1 MSSAP
6 TFDPPGHTVFEKSRP
21 GQRGTGE
28 LEWDIPR
35 QGIETLIPQDLRR
48 KSLPRL
54 PELSEGEV
62 VRHYTSL
69 STRNHH
75 IDKGF
80 YPLGSCTMK
89 YNPKVHETLA
99 RLPGFSQLHP
109 LQPESSIQGALEL
122 MHRLEASLAEISGMD
137 AVSLQPAAGAHGEFT
152 ALLVVRAFHLHR
164 GERRNKVLIPD
175 SAHGT
180 NPASA
185 AMAGFLTE
193 TVKSGPDGRVDLEDL
208 KKKLAPD
215 VACFMMTNPNTLGL
229 FETRVQEICDAC
241 HGVGAQV
248 YMDGANLNALVGLCR
263 PGDLGFD
270 LMHFNLHKTF
280 TTPHG
285 GGGPGCGPIG
295 VKSHLAAFLP
305 SPRVVQDQSGFRLE
319 RPSTSI
325 GPVHGA
331 FGNFLMM
338 VRAWA
343 YILAMGPDGLA
354 QVGRTAVINANYL
367 HGKIEDL
374 LPCRYPGPYMHEFVL
389 EGTPLKAN
397 GLHTSD
403 FAKRLMDFGIYAPT
417 IYFPLIVPEAMMIEP
432 TETESRETL
441 DRFAEIFR
449 KVWTECQ
456 ETPDLIRTAPH
467 HLPLSRVDE
476 VRAAKEPILTHPF
489 STEP

>member
-1 MSSAP
+1 MSQAT
-6 TFDPPGHTVFEKSRP
+6 TFEPMGHTVFEKSRP
-21 GQRGTGE
+21 GQRGTGT

-35 QGIETLIPQDLRR
+35 QGIDRLLPAELRR
-48 KSLPRL
+48 KRPLRL
-54 PELSEGEV
+54 PELSEGET
-62 VRHYTSL
+62 VRHYTVL

-89 YNPKVHETLA
+89 YNPKVHESLA
-99 RLPGFSQLHP
+99 RLPGFAGLHP
-109 LQPESSIQGALEL
+109 LQPASSVQGALSL
-122 MHRLEASLAEISGMD
+122 MHGLEAALGEISGMD
-137 AVSLQPAAGAHGEFT
+137 AVSLQPAAGAHGEYT
-152 ALLVVRAFHLHR
+152 ALLVVHAYHESR
-164 GERRNKVLIPD
+164 GEIRPKVLIPD

-185 AMAGFLTE
+185 SMAGFVTE
-193 TVKSGPDGRVDLEDL
+193 TVRSGPDGRVDLDDL
-208 KKKLAPD
+208 KSRLGPD

-229 FETRVQEICDAC
+229 FETRVEEICAAC
-241 HGVGAQV
+241 HAHGVQV

-270 LMHFNLHKTF
+270 VMHFNLHKTF

-295 VKSHLAAFLP
+295 VKAHLEAFLP
-305 SPRVVQDQSGFRLE
+305 SPRVRREGEEFRLE
-319 RPSTSI
+319 TPPTSI

-331 FGNFLMM
+331 YGNFLMM

-343 YILAMGPDGLA
+343 YILSMGPEGLS

-367 HGKIEDL
+367 HSLLKDL
-374 LPCRYPGPYMHEFVL
+374 LSCRYEGPYMHEFVL
-389 EGTPLKAN
+389 EGTPLKAM

-403 FAKRLMDFGIYAPT
+403 LAKRLMDFGVYAPT

-432 TETESRETL
+432 TETEGRETIE
-441 DRFAEIFR
+441 RFAGIFR
-449 KVWTECQ
+449 TVIEECRSSP
-456 ETPDLIRTAPH
+456 EVVRTAPH
-467 HLPLSRVDE
+467 RLPLSRVDE
-476 VRAAKEPILTHPF
+476 VRAAKEPVLIHPF
-489 STEP
+489 P